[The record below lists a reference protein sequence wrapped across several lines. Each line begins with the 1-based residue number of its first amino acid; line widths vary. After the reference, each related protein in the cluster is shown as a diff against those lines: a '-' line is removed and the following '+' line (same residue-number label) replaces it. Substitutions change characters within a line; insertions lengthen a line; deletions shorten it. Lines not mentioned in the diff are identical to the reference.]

1 MINLSSKNII
11 KPLGDRIDFLLL
23 AHMLSVVKN
32 EKVNVTNDI
41 KDAQFLKDNL
51 FSFGD
56 VQVSSENKGEKIVS
70 NSTLY
75 FTISKQINVIP
86 INTNVNL
93 QTNID
98 LPKKYVTAQWDAAQL
113 YRRVDRWDSKRIDN
127 IENWYKNKGYE
138 VIRIGGEGDYGNL
151 EDFIPIIS
159 KAEYHIGAD
168 SGMAHVAKMLLPT
181 QNIHLYINIRNR
193 YDDKRFPD
201 NWNVSFMA
209 RELFRRGAKMNL
221 CEMPSDQ
228 QIEYF
233 KNVSFWE

>member
-70 NSTLY
+70 NSSLY

-98 LPKKYVTAQWDAAQL
+98 LPKKYDTAQWDAAQL

-151 EDFIPIIS
+151 EDIIPIIS

>member
-51 FSFGD
+51 FSFGY

-70 NSTLY
+70 NSSLY

-151 EDFIPIIS
+151 EDIIPIIS

>member
-70 NSTLY
+70 NSSLY

-151 EDFIPIIS
+151 EDIIPIIS

>member
-70 NSTLY
+70 NSSLY

-93 QTNID
+93 QT
-98 LPKKYVTAQWDAAQL
+98 KK
-113 YRRVDRWDSKRIDN
+113 
-127 IENWYKNKGYE
+127 
-138 VIRIGGEGDYGNL
+138 
-151 EDFIPIIS
+151 
-159 KAEYHIGAD
+159 
-168 SGMAHVAKMLLPT
+168 
-181 QNIHLYINIRNR
+181 
-193 YDDKRFPD
+193 
-201 NWNVSFMA
+201 
-209 RELFRRGAKMNL
+209 
-221 CEMPSDQ
+221 
-228 QIEYF
+228 
-233 KNVSFWE
+233 

>member
-70 NSTLY
+70 NSSLY

-138 VIRIGGEGDYGNL
+138 VIRIGGEGDYCNL
-151 EDFIPIIS
+151 EDIIPIIS